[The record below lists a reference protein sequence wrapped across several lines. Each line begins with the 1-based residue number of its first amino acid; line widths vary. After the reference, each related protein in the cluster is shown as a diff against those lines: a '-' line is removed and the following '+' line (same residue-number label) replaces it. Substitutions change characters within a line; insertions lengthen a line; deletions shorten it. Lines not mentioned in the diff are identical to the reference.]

1 MHHSHSLFY
10 RVYKARYFPNCL
22 FLEAEWGHKPSYV
35 WWSLLS
41 AREVILAGSR
51 WMVGD
56 GNQILVAASNW
67 LDHKPMFIGAKDHS
81 LRVGDLI
88 DRDTWL
94 WDRTK
99 IYATFAPRTR
109 NEILTIPLSRRR
121 SRDKLIWKE
130 NSKHEFTVKSSY
142 HVAIRLR

>member
-1 MHHSHSLFY
+1 MHHNHFLFY

-22 FLEAEWGHKPSYV
+22 FLEAELGHKPSYV

-41 AREVILAGSR
+41 AREVILAGLR

-94 WDRTK
+94 WDRAK

-109 NEILTIPLSRRR
+109 NEILAIPLSWRR